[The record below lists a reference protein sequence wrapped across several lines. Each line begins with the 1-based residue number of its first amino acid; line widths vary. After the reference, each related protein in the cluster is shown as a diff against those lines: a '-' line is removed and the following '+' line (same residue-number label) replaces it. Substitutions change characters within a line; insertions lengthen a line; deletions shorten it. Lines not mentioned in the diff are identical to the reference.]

1 MSSVGREPISS
12 ARTHFHTILRVHD
25 AATHGLLSA
34 LVLEATLALR
44 LLAVLVCSHSLLDP
58 LLDNF
63 LLCIDKDETLLMV
76 IHASFA
82 FFLLLRL
89 LLHLLL
95 AALIAIDLNSVLIV
109 RNLGQNLR
117 IALLQCNL
125 HHMGEFTS
133 AELWGTALD
142 AQELIRRESTLVDAG
157 NLIYRNKHS
166 GPVREA
172 LKCEVIL
179 VDEDGMLVQH
189 EVPLDDVVM
198 LLCKL
203 ADWALNDYSV
213 ISIRVHHFPLLILLL
228 LEYLLEN
235 F

>member
-76 IHASFA
+76 IHPSFA

-109 RNLGQNLR
+109 RNLG
-117 IALLQCNL
+117 
-125 HHMGEFTS
+125 
-133 AELWGTALD
+133 
-142 AQELIRRESTLVDAG
+142 
-157 NLIYRNKHS
+157 
-166 GPVREA
+166 
-172 LKCEVIL
+172 
-179 VDEDGMLVQH
+179 
-189 EVPLDDVVM
+189 
-198 LLCKL
+198 
-203 ADWALNDYSV
+203 
-213 ISIRVHHFPLLILLL
+213 
-228 LEYLLEN
+228 
-235 F
+235 